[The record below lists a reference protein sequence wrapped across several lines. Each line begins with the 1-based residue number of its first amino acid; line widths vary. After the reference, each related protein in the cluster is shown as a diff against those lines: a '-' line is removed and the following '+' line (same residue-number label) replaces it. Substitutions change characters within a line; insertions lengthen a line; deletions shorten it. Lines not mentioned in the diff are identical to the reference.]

1 VEGVRKPPELADGEV
16 HPAGFDA
23 LHVALA
29 DVEAVCDL
37 GLSQAGF
44 TPAPLE
50 LATDGVAVKGGGR
63 RAGHGSRYRSSVWK
77 ATVSA
82 RTGTGRSLTGASRAT
97 TAESTAT
104 V

>member
-1 VEGVRKPPELADGEV
+1 
-16 HPAGFDA
+16 
-23 LHVALA
+23 
-29 DVEAVCDL
+29 
-37 GLSQAGF
+37 
-44 TPAPLE
+44 
-50 LATDGVAVKGGGR
+50 VAVKGGGR
-63 RAGHGSRYRSSVWK
+63 RAGHGSRDRSSVWK